1 MESLKLKFAAIS
13 IIFTACIA
21 FSGGIC
27 SLIVNLIFLQ
37 ERTDYVVILLA
48 LCFILCI
55 VASVAM
61 YISMSSIIKKVQQ
74 LENIELF
81 EKEQK

>member
-1 MESLKLKFAAIS
+1 MEALKLKFAAIS

-27 SLIVNLIFLQ
+27 SLIFNLIFLQ

-55 VASVAM
+55 VAIMASVNFNL
-61 YISMSSIIKKVQQ
+61 SQ
-74 LENIELF
+74 LGFLTPDLKSGFAI
-81 EKEQK
+81 